1 MGSSRNS
8 TCPKKNNWIKI
19 NNNNETEQNIQEPWY
34 NFNRY
39 NLCTIWMSEEE
50 SENRAEEI
58 FDVIIAENFPNINE
72 RTIDPEN
79 SKNTKEDNYK
89 K

>member
-1 MGSSRNS
+1 
-8 TCPKKNNWIKI
+8 
-19 NNNNETEQNIQEPWY
+19 
-34 NFNRY
+34 
-39 NLCTIWMSEEE
+39 MSEEE